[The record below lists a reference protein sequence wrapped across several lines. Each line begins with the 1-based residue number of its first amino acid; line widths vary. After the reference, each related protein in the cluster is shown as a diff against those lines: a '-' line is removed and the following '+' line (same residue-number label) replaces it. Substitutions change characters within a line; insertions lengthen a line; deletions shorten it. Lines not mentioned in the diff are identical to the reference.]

1 MLNNSTLHIY
11 NFGAGP
17 ATLPHEVVEATAQ
30 AVTDFDGM
38 GLSLMEIGHR
48 TPQFQAIMKEAQSL
62 MKELLHVPD
71 GYSVLFLGGGARMQ
85 FDMIPM
91 NLLHHKAAYLDCGH
105 WAHQAMEE
113 AQLFGEVEVV
123 ASSEAEGYA
132 SIPHHFTIPED
143 ADYLHLTTNNT
154 IYGTEL
160 RSDLDSPIPLVADM
174 SSDILTRP
182 IDVERYGII
191 YGGAQKNLSMAGV
204 TFVIIRNEI
213 AGRSAR
219 QLPAMLDY
227 AVHIKHGSMYNTPPM
242 LPIFTALQTLR
253 WVKRQGG
260 VEEMGRRAAERAAVV
275 YDEIDRN
282 PLFMGTALPADRSLM
297 NACFVLSPAYKH
309 LEGAFADFAL
319 SRGIY
324 GIRGHRSVGG
334 FRASMYNAMPLEGAQ
349 ALAQCM
355 KDFAHLQG
363 AE

>member
-1 MLNNSTLHIY
+1 MLNNSTPHLY

-17 ATLPHEVVEATAQ
+17 AILPQEVVEATAQ
-30 AVTDFDGM
+30 AVMNFNGM

-48 TPQFQAIMKEAQSL
+48 TPQFRDIVEEAQSL

-71 GYSVLFLGGGARMQ
+71 GYSILFLGGGARMQ

-105 WAHQAMEE
+105 WAHQAIKE
-113 AQLFGEVEVV
+113 ARLFGEVEIV
-123 ASSEAEGYA
+123 ASSKANNYT
-132 SIPHHFTIPED
+132 SIPHNFSIPED

-160 RSDLDSPIPLVADM
+160 RTDLDSKIPLVADM

-182 IDVERYGII
+182 INVERYGLI

-204 TFVIIRNEI
+204 TFVIIRNDL
-213 AGRSAR
+213 AGHSVRPI
-219 QLPAMLDY
+219 PAMLDY
-227 AVHIKHGSMYNTPPM
+227 QVHIQHGSMYNTPPM

-253 WVKRQGG
+253 WVERQGG
-260 VEEMGRRAAERAAVV
+260 IEEMDKRAKQRAAIV

-282 PLFMGTALPADRSLM
+282 PLFTGTALPADRSLM
-297 NACFVLSPAYKH
+297 NVCFVLKPKYQH
-309 LEGAFADFAL
+309 LENEFTEFAL
-319 SRGIY
+319 SHGIY

-334 FRASMYNAMPLEGAQ
+334 FRASMYNAMPFEGAQ
-349 ALAQCM
+349 ALVLCM
-355 KDFAHLQG
+355 KNFALLQN
-363 AE
+363 A